1 MYPQAGVINGKIVDV
16 HVSATSSY
24 VGKGKR
30 NGVIGTLGRL
40 NVKAGTSVTVNIQI
54 LESDTG
60 NVAILDGLSITFLD
74 LDEGKKGK
82 GRASVTV
89 CGAEQFVT
97 DHSELTLTSSN
108 AGRCSTATSSVT
120 GNGADNPN
128 SVEAALASDV
138 ASKRIASYVFATG
151 NSFSATLDVAKG
163 HGFRNF
169 MFAFS
174 PGAACTDDLNMPA
187 ACAAAL
193 DAEEDVAPVA

>member
-1 MYPQAGVINGKIVDV
+1 VINGKVVDV

-24 VGKGKR
+24 VGKGVK

-40 NVKAGTSVTVNIQI
+40 NVKAGTSVTVDIQI
-54 LESDTG
+54 LESATG
-60 NVAILDGLSITFLD
+60 NVAVVDGMSITFLD

-82 GRASVTV
+82 GRASVTL
-89 CGAEQFVT
+89 CGAEQFVS
-97 DHSELTLTSSN
+97 DPSELTLTSSN
-108 AGRCSTATSSVT
+108 AGRCSTATSSVAGT
-120 GNGADNPN
+120 GADNPS

-138 ASKRIASYVFATG
+138 ASKRIVSYVFASG

-174 PGAACTDDLNMPA
+174 PGAACTDDLNMPS
-187 ACAAAL
+187 ACAAVLA
-193 DAEEDVAPVA
+193 AEEDVVPVA